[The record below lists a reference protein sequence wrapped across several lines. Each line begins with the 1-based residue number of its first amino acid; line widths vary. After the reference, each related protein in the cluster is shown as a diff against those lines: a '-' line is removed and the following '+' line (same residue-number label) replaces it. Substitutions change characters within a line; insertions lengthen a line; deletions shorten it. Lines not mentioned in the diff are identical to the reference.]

1 MLCKYQKSIKLLK
14 TLKSYKWLSF
24 TELKY
29 PFINETVT
37 RGELQQRVFKTL
49 APWSRGGGGVLL
61 EILSGGVPR
70 GSPNTDPISD
80 QKKNFPHPFSD
91 LTFKIHTPFQ
101 TWPLGR
107 NNIIIT

>member
-24 TELKY
+24 TVLKY
-29 PFINETVT
+29 PFINETVS
-37 RGELQQRVFKTL
+37 RGELQQRVCKTL

-80 QKKNFPHPFSD
+80 QKKKFSTPIFRPD
-91 LTFKIHTPFQ
+91 L
-101 TWPLGR
+101 
-107 NNIIIT
+107 

>member
-24 TELKY
+24 TVLKC
-29 PFINETVT
+29 PFINETVS
-37 RGELQQRVFKTL
+37 RGELQQRVCKTL
-49 APWSRGGGGVLL
+49 APWSRGGVLL

-80 QKKNFPHPFSD
+80 QKKKFSTPIFRPD
-91 LTFKIHTPFQ
+91 L
-101 TWPLGR
+101 
-107 NNIIIT
+107 

>member
-1 MLCKYQKSIKLLK
+1 MLCKYQKSIKLLT

-24 TELKY
+24 TVLKY
-29 PFINETVT
+29 PFINETVS
-37 RGELQQRVFKTL
+37 RGELQQRVCKTL
-49 APWSRGGGGVLL
+49 APWSRGGGVLL

-80 QKKNFPHPFSD
+80 QKKYFPHPFSD
-91 LTFKIHTPFQ
+91 QTFKIHTPVQ

-107 NNIIIT
+107 NNVFIT

>member
-24 TELKY
+24 TVLKY
-29 PFINETVT
+29 PFINETV
-37 RGELQQRVFKTL
+37 
-49 APWSRGGGGVLL
+49 SRGNFNKESVKHLHPGPGGVLL

-80 QKKNFPHPFSD
+80 QKKKISTPIFIPD
-91 LTFKIHTPFQ
+91 L
-101 TWPLGR
+101 
-107 NNIIIT
+107 